1 MPQIHEKELLL
12 CLGTSPSEVENGW
25 EKQQE
30 AARVAAAWL
39 GLILSSHV

>member
-1 MPQIHEKELLL
+1 MPQIHEKGLLL
-12 CLGTSPSEVENGW
+12 CLGISPSEVGNGW

-30 AARVAAAWL
+30 AARVAAARL